1 MKIKNEAMLITY
13 PDSLGNNLKDLEYV
27 LDTHLKGVVGGVHI
41 LPFFPSSGDRGFSPM
56 DYTKV
61 DERFGGWDD
70 IKRISEKFYMM
81 YEFMLNHISAQ
92 SPYYLDFLEKK
103 EASPYKDYFI
113 RYNDYW
119 PENRPTDA
127 DIDLIYKRKPKAPYV
142 DAHFKDGTTEKV
154 WCTFS
159 EEQIDLNVKTEATR
173 QFIKDTLSFLADK
186 GASIIRLDAFAYA
199 IKELDTNCFFVEPE
213 IWEMLEY
220 AVEILKPYD
229 VTVLPEIHE
238 HYTIQQKIAEKG
250 FPVYDF
256 ALPMLV
262 LHALYSG
269 KADKLL
275 HWLDICPRDQFTT
288 LDTHDG
294 IGVVDVKD
302 LMTQAEVDF
311 TVESLYE
318 KGANLKRIYSSEAY
332 NNLDIYQIN
341 CTYYSALGN
350 NDAAYLLARAIQCF
364 TPGIPQIYYVG
375 LLAGENDLEL
385 LENSK
390 EGRNIN
396 RHYYGL
402 DEIAQEIERPVVKD
416 LFRLLAFRNT
426 AKAFD
431 GDLEITN
438 INEGAFTL
446 TWSTAEEAASL
457 TVDLPTNT
465 FSILHRTEAGEKQIF

>member
-1 MKIKNEAMLITY
+1 
-13 PDSLGNNLKDLEYV
+13 
-27 LDTHLKGVVGGVHI
+27 
-41 LPFFPSSGDRGFSPM
+41 
-56 DYTKV
+56 
-61 DERFGGWDD
+61 
-70 IKRISEKFYMM
+70 
-81 YEFMLNHISAQ
+81 FMLNHISAQ

-119 PENRPTDA
+119 PENRPTEA
-127 DIDLIYKRKPKAPYV
+127 DIDLIYKRKPKAPFV
-142 DAHFKDGTTEKV
+142 DAHFKDGTSEKV

-220 AVEILKPYD
+220 AVEILKPYG

-250 FPVYDF
+250 YPVYDF

-269 KADKLL
+269 KAEKLL
-275 HWLDICPRDQFTT
+275 HWLEICPRNQFTT

-302 LMTQAEVDF
+302 LLTQEEVDF
-311 TVESLYE
+311 AVEALYE

-396 RHYYGL
+396 RRYYSL
-402 DEIAQEIERPVVKD
+402 DEINQEIERPVVKD

-431 GDLEITN
+431 GDLKITM
-438 INEGAFTL
+438 IDEGAFTL
-446 TWSTAEEAASL
+446 TWATAEESASL
-457 TVDLPTNT
+457 TVDLPTNK
-465 FSILHRTEAGEKQIF
+465 FSILHRTAAGDEQIF

>member
-1 MKIKNEAMLITY
+1 
-13 PDSLGNNLKDLEYV
+13 
-27 LDTHLKGVVGGVHI
+27 
-41 LPFFPSSGDRGFSPM
+41 
-56 DYTKV
+56 
-61 DERFGGWDD
+61 
-70 IKRISEKFYMM
+70 MM

-119 PENRPTDA
+119 PENRPTEA
-127 DIDLIYKRKPKAPYV
+127 DIDLIYKRKPKAPFV
-142 DAHFKDGTTEKV
+142 DAHFKDGTSEKV

-220 AVEILKPYD
+220 AVEILKPYG

-250 FPVYDF
+250 YPVYDF

-269 KADKLL
+269 KAEKLL
-275 HWLDICPRDQFTT
+275 HWLEICPRNQFTT

-302 LMTQAEVDF
+302 LLTQEEVDF
-311 TVESLYE
+311 AVESLYE

-396 RHYYGL
+396 RHYYSL
-402 DEIAQEIERPVVKD
+402 DEINQEIERPVVKD
-416 LFRLLAFRNT
+416 LFRLLVFRNT

-431 GDLEITN
+431 GDLEITMLD
-438 INEGAFTL
+438 EGAFTL
-446 TWSTAEEAASL
+446 TWVTAEESASL
-457 TVDLPTNT
+457 TVDLPTNK
-465 FSILHRTEAGEKQIF
+465 FSILHRTAAGDELIF

>member
-13 PDSLGNNLKDLEYV
+13 PDSLGNNLKDLEHV

-61 DERFGGWDD
+61 DEQFGGWDD
-70 IKRISEKFYMM
+70 IKRISEKYYMM

-92 SPYYLDFLEKK
+92 SSYYLDFLEKK
-103 EASPYKDYFI
+103 EESPYKDYFI

-119 PENRPTDA
+119 PENRPTEA
-127 DIDLIYKRKPKAPYV
+127 DIDLIYKRKPKAPFV

-213 IWEMLEY
+213 IWQMLEY

-238 HYTIQQKIAEKG
+238 HYTIQQKIADKG
-250 FPVYDF
+250 YPVYDF

-269 KADKLL
+269 KAEKLL
-275 HWLDICPRDQFTT
+275 HWLEICPRNQFTT

-302 LMTQAEVDF
+302 LLTQEEVDF
-311 TVESLYE
+311 AVESLYE

-396 RHYYGL
+396 RHYYSL
-402 DEIAQEIERPVVKD
+402 DEIGQEIERPVVKD

-431 GDLEITN
+431 GNLEITK
-438 INEGAFTL
+438 INDGAFTL
-446 TWSTAEEAASL
+446 TWALGEEAASL

-465 FSILHRTEAGEKQIF
+465 FSILHRTATGEKQIF

>member
-1 MKIKNEAMLITY
+1 MLITY
-13 PDSLGNNLKDLEYV
+13 PDSLGNNLKDLEHV

>member
-1 MKIKNEAMLITY
+1 
-13 PDSLGNNLKDLEYV
+13 
-27 LDTHLKGVVGGVHI
+27 
-41 LPFFPSSGDRGFSPM
+41 
-56 DYTKV
+56 
-61 DERFGGWDD
+61 
-70 IKRISEKFYMM
+70 
-81 YEFMLNHISAQ
+81 FMLNHISAQ

-119 PENRPTDA
+119 PENRPTEA
-127 DIDLIYKRKPKAPYV
+127 DIDLIYKRKPKAPFV
-142 DAHFKDGTTEKV
+142 DAHFKDGTSEKV

-220 AVEILKPYD
+220 AVEILKPYG

-250 FPVYDF
+250 YPVYDF

-269 KADKLL
+269 KAEKLL
-275 HWLDICPRDQFTT
+275 HWLEICPRNQFTT

-302 LMTQAEVDF
+302 LLTQEEVDF
-311 TVESLYE
+311 AVEALYE

-396 RHYYGL
+396 RHYYSL
-402 DEIAQEIERPVVKD
+402 DEINQEIERPVVKD

-431 GDLEITN
+431 GDLKITM
-438 INEGAFTL
+438 IDEGAFTL
-446 TWSTAEEAASL
+446 TWATAEESASL
-457 TVDLPTNT
+457 TVDLPTNK
-465 FSILHRTEAGEKQIF
+465 FSILHRTAAGDEQIF

>member
-13 PDSLGNNLKDLEYV
+13 PDSLGNNLKDLEHV

>member
-1 MKIKNEAMLITY
+1 
-13 PDSLGNNLKDLEYV
+13 
-27 LDTHLKGVVGGVHI
+27 
-41 LPFFPSSGDRGFSPM
+41 
-56 DYTKV
+56 
-61 DERFGGWDD
+61 
-70 IKRISEKFYMM
+70 
-81 YEFMLNHISAQ
+81 
-92 SPYYLDFLEKK
+92 
-103 EASPYKDYFI
+103 
-113 RYNDYW
+113 
-119 PENRPTDA
+119 
-127 DIDLIYKRKPKAPYV
+127 
-142 DAHFKDGTTEKV
+142 
-154 WCTFS
+154 
-159 EEQIDLNVKTEATR
+159 
-173 QFIKDTLSFLADK
+173 
-186 GASIIRLDAFAYA
+186 
-199 IKELDTNCFFVEPE
+199 E

-220 AVEILKPYD
+220 AVEILEPYG

-269 KADKLL
+269 KAEKLL
-275 HWLDICPRDQFTT
+275 HWLEICPRDQFTT

-302 LMTQAEVDF
+302 LLTQEEVDF
-311 TVESLYE
+311 AVEALYE

-396 RHYYGL
+396 RHYYSL
-402 DEIAQEIERPVVKD
+402 DEIGQEIERPVVKD

-431 GDLEITN
+431 GDLKITM
-438 INEGAFTL
+438 IDEGAFTL
-446 TWSTAEEAASL
+446 TWATAEESASL
-457 TVDLPTNT
+457 TVDLPTNK
-465 FSILHRTEAGEKQIF
+465 FSILHRTAAGDEQIF

>member
-1 MKIKNEAMLITY
+1 
-13 PDSLGNNLKDLEYV
+13 
-27 LDTHLKGVVGGVHI
+27 
-41 LPFFPSSGDRGFSPM
+41 
-56 DYTKV
+56 
-61 DERFGGWDD
+61 
-70 IKRISEKFYMM
+70 
-81 YEFMLNHISAQ
+81 
-92 SPYYLDFLEKK
+92 LEKK

-119 PENRPTDA
+119 PENRPTEA
-127 DIDLIYKRKPKAPYV
+127 DIDLIYKRKPKAPFV
-142 DAHFKDGTTEKV
+142 DAHFKDGTSEKV

-220 AVEILKPYD
+220 AVEILKPYG

-250 FPVYDF
+250 YPVYDF

-269 KADKLL
+269 KAEKLL
-275 HWLDICPRDQFTT
+275 HWLEICPRNQFTT

-302 LMTQAEVDF
+302 LLTQEEVDF
-311 TVESLYE
+311 AVEALYE

-396 RHYYGL
+396 RHYYSL
-402 DEIAQEIERPVVKD
+402 DEINQEIERPVVKD
-416 LFRLLAFRNT
+416 LFRLLVFRNT

-431 GDLEITN
+431 GDLEITMLD
-438 INEGAFTL
+438 EGAFTL
-446 TWSTAEEAASL
+446 TWVTAEESASL
-457 TVDLPTNT
+457 TVDLPTNK
-465 FSILHRTEAGEKQIF
+465 FSILHRTAAGDEQIF

>member
-13 PDSLGNNLKDLEYV
+13 PDSLGNNLKDLEHV

-119 PENRPTDA
+119 PENRPTEA
-127 DIDLIYKRKPKAPYV
+127 DIDLIYKRKPKAPFV

>member
-1 MKIKNEAMLITY
+1 
-13 PDSLGNNLKDLEYV
+13 
-27 LDTHLKGVVGGVHI
+27 
-41 LPFFPSSGDRGFSPM
+41 
-56 DYTKV
+56 
-61 DERFGGWDD
+61 
-70 IKRISEKFYMM
+70 IKRISEKYYMM

-119 PENRPTDA
+119 PENRPTEA
-127 DIDLIYKRKPKAPYV
+127 DIDLIYKRKPKAPFV
-142 DAHFKDGTTEKV
+142 DAHFKDGTSEKV

-220 AVEILKPYD
+220 AVEILKPYG

-250 FPVYDF
+250 YPVYDF

-269 KADKLL
+269 KAEKLL
-275 HWLDICPRDQFTT
+275 HWLEICPRNQFTT

-302 LMTQAEVDF
+302 LLTQEEVDF
-311 TVESLYE
+311 AVEALYE

-396 RHYYGL
+396 RHYYSL
-402 DEIAQEIERPVVKD
+402 DEINQEIERPVVKD

-431 GDLEITN
+431 GDLKITM
-438 INEGAFTL
+438 IDEGAFTL
-446 TWSTAEEAASL
+446 TWATAEESASL
-457 TVDLPTNT
+457 TVDLPTNK
-465 FSILHRTEAGEKQIF
+465 FSILHRTAAGDEQIF

>member
-1 MKIKNEAMLITY
+1 
-13 PDSLGNNLKDLEYV
+13 
-27 LDTHLKGVVGGVHI
+27 
-41 LPFFPSSGDRGFSPM
+41 
-56 DYTKV
+56 
-61 DERFGGWDD
+61 
-70 IKRISEKFYMM
+70 
-81 YEFMLNHISAQ
+81 
-92 SPYYLDFLEKK
+92 
-103 EASPYKDYFI
+103 
-113 RYNDYW
+113 
-119 PENRPTDA
+119 
-127 DIDLIYKRKPKAPYV
+127 
-142 DAHFKDGTTEKV
+142 
-154 WCTFS
+154 

-220 AVEILKPYD
+220 AVEILKPYG

-250 FPVYDF
+250 YPVYDF

-269 KADKLL
+269 KAEKLL
-275 HWLDICPRDQFTT
+275 HWLEICPRNQFTT

-302 LMTQAEVDF
+302 LLTQEEVDF
-311 TVESLYE
+311 AVEALYE

-396 RHYYGL
+396 RHYYSL
-402 DEIAQEIERPVVKD
+402 DEINQEIERPVVKD
-416 LFRLLAFRNT
+416 LFRLLVFRNT

-431 GDLEITN
+431 GDLEITMLD
-438 INEGAFTL
+438 EGAFTL
-446 TWSTAEEAASL
+446 TWVTAEESASL
-457 TVDLPTNT
+457 TVDLPTNK
-465 FSILHRTEAGEKQIF
+465 FSILHRTAAGDEQIF

>member
-13 PDSLGNNLKDLEYV
+13 PDSLGNNLKDLEHV

-294 IGVVDVKD
+294 IGIVDVKD

>member
-13 PDSLGNNLKDLEYV
+13 PDSLGNNLQDLEQV

-61 DERFGGWDD
+61 DERFGGWED
-70 IKRISEKFYMM
+70 IKRISEKYYMM

-119 PENRPTDA
+119 PENRPTEA
-127 DIDLIYKRKPKAPYV
+127 DIDLIYKRKPKAPFV
-142 DAHFKDGTTEKV
+142 DAHFKDGTSEKV

-220 AVEILKPYD
+220 AVEILKPYG

-250 FPVYDF
+250 YPVYDF

-269 KADKLL
+269 KAEKLL
-275 HWLDICPRDQFTT
+275 HWLEICPRDQFTT

-302 LMTQAEVDF
+302 LLTQEEVDF
-311 TVESLYE
+311 AVEALYE
-318 KGANLKRIYSSEAY
+318 QGANLKRIYSSEAY

-396 RHYYGL
+396 RHYYSL
-402 DEIAQEIERPVVKD
+402 DEINQEIERPVVKD
-416 LFRLLAFRNT
+416 LFRLLVFRNT

-431 GDLEITN
+431 GDLEITMLD
-438 INEGAFTL
+438 EGAFTL
-446 TWSTAEEAASL
+446 TWVTAEESASL
-457 TVDLPTNT
+457 TVDLPTNK
-465 FSILHRTEAGEKQIF
+465 FSILHRTAAGDEQIF

>member
-1 MKIKNEAMLITY
+1 
-13 PDSLGNNLKDLEYV
+13 
-27 LDTHLKGVVGGVHI
+27 
-41 LPFFPSSGDRGFSPM
+41 
-56 DYTKV
+56 
-61 DERFGGWDD
+61 
-70 IKRISEKFYMM
+70 IKRISEKYYMM

-119 PENRPTDA
+119 PENRPTEA
-127 DIDLIYKRKPKAPYV
+127 DIDLIYKRKPKAPFV
-142 DAHFKDGTTEKV
+142 DAHFKDGTSEKV

-220 AVEILKPYD
+220 AVEILKPYG

-250 FPVYDF
+250 YPVYDF

-269 KADKLL
+269 KAEKLL
-275 HWLDICPRDQFTT
+275 HWLEICPRNQFTT

-302 LMTQAEVDF
+302 LLTQEEVDF
-311 TVESLYE
+311 AVEALYE

-396 RHYYGL
+396 RHYYSL
-402 DEIAQEIERPVVKD
+402 DEINQEIERPVVKD
-416 LFRLLAFRNT
+416 LFRLLVFRNT

-431 GDLEITN
+431 GDLKITM
-438 INEGAFTL
+438 IDEGAFTL
-446 TWSTAEEAASL
+446 TWVTAEESASL
-457 TVDLPTNT
+457 TVDLPTNK
-465 FSILHRTEAGEKQIF
+465 FSILHRTAAGDEQIF